1 MLFDLNGFS
10 IKSNKLLF
18 LILIIQ
24 INIISSSIIK
34 IPFKILKLQS
44 PSNQRL
50 EKTVED
56 MTFYFK
62 IFSLIEIGNPPQKI
76 EVSFSLRSSNF
87 FISNECRNCTSF
99 YSYENSNS
107 FTKIETDRI
116 PIGFGNPFYANETFY
131 FYDNNNKQKKV
142 ENMMIYLPRLP
153 ERLSE
158 RDLNLKNCLIIG
170 LKFPT
175 ISLNNFQES
184 FIQQL
189 KRKNIINQYFWT
201 MVFYDKKNEKDYDGA
216 FIFGDI
222 INDYYPYINASNSFS
237 LDNIVHTYTG
247 NRKRKNQSNRKS
259 NLEWGIQFDE
269 IYYECSN
276 RNLNTSNENDNMN
289 NIVYMHRLI
298 TEFNL
303 NINVIYT
310 TFEYSRNIQRDY
322 FNFYFE
328 KNICKYTY
336 MRGSMYKFIYC
347 NKNNFTQSD
356 LEKFPVLNFKN
367 KILRYIFTL
376 DYKDLFTLTYD
387 KKYYI
392 FNIMVVNVY
401 QGDGP
406 DGGEWV
412 FGLPFWR
419 KYQFSFDIDTKSIYF
434 YNKNGKFLEE
444 IYKEEPFYDDIDDKN
459 VISSKEE
466 ENSGKSKNITNDK
479 GIITRNK
486 KNENNY
492 VEIKMKTIFL
502 VIILT
507 IVFIFLFCI
516 LLILVKKI
524 LFKKGFILMRIKKA
538 NELNDEDFD
547 YSSKNINFIKNE
559 GNIKSQELEMQVK

>member
-10 IKSNKLLF
+10 IKSNKLFL

-34 IPFKILKLQS
+34 IPFKILKYQS
-44 PSNQRL
+44 PLNQRL

-56 MTFYFK
+56 MSFYFK
-62 IFSLIEIGNPPQKI
+62 ILSLIEIGNPPQKI
-76 EVSFSLRSSNF
+76 EASFNLKSSNF
-87 FISNECRNCTSF
+87 FISNDCRNCSTF
-99 YSYENSNS
+99 YSYKNSDS
-107 FTKIETDRI
+107 FTKIETDKI

-131 FYDNNNKQKKV
+131 FYDENNKQKKI

-153 ERLSE
+153 QDFSQR
-158 RDLNLKNCLIIG
+158 NIKLKNCLNIG

-175 ISLNNFQES
+175 FSLNNFQES

-189 KRKNIINQYFWT
+189 KRKNIINQYLWT
-201 MVFYDKKNEKDYDGA
+201 IVFYNKKSEKDYDGA

-222 INDYYPYINASNSFS
+222 INDYYPYINSSNSFS

-247 NRKRKNQSNRKS
+247 NRKRKNQTNRKS
-259 NLEWGIQFDE
+259 DLEWGLQFDE

-276 RNLNTSNENDNMN
+276 RNLNNSNDNDNTN
-289 NIVYMHRLI
+289 NIIYMHRLI
-298 TEFNL
+298 TEFNFK
-303 NINVIYT
+303 INVIYT
-310 TFEYSRNIQRDY
+310 TFEYSRNIQRDF

-347 NKNNFTQSD
+347 YKNNFTQND

-406 DGGEWV
+406 DGGQWV

-434 YNKNGKFLEE
+434 YNKNGKFLKE
-444 IYKEEPFYDDIDDKN
+444 IFEEEPFYDYIDDKN
-459 VISSKEE
+459 GINNKEE
-466 ENSGKSKNITNDK
+466 ENSGNSNNKTNNK
-479 GIITRNK
+479 GIISRNTK
-486 KNENNY
+486 DEKNY
-492 VEIKMKTIFL
+492 VEIKLKSIFL
-502 VIILT
+502 FIMLVIF
-507 IVFIFLFCI
+507 FIFVFCI
-516 LLILVKKI
+516 LLILTKKI

-538 NELNDEDFD
+538 NELNDDD
-547 YSSKNINFIKNE
+547 YNYSSKKINFIKNDE
-559 GNIKSQELEMQVK
+559 NIKSQECEMQVK

>member
-1 MLFDLNGFS
+1 MFFDLNGFS
-10 IKSNKLLF
+10 IKSNKLFL
-18 LILIIQ
+18 LILIIHFKL
-24 INIISSSIIK
+24 ISSSIIK
-34 IPFKILKLQS
+34 IPFKILKFQS
-44 PSNQRL
+44 SLNQRL

-56 MTFYFK
+56 MSFYFK
-62 IFSLIEIGNPPQKI
+62 IFSLIEIGNPPQQI
-76 EVSFSLRSSNF
+76 EASFNLKSSNY
-87 FISNECRNCTSF
+87 FISNDCRNCSTF
-99 YSYENSNS
+99 YSYKNSNT

-116 PIGFGNPFYANETFY
+116 PVGFGNPFYANETFY
-131 FYDNNNKQKKV
+131 FYDGNNKQKKV

-153 ERLSE
+153 EDFLE
-158 RDLNLKNCLIIG
+158 RNIKLKNCINIG
-170 LKFPT
+170 IKFPT
-175 ISLNNFQES
+175 FSSNNFQES

-201 MVFYDKKNEKDYDGA
+201 MVFYNKNSEKDYDGA

-247 NRKRKNQSNRKS
+247 NRKRKNQTNRIS
-259 NLEWGIQFDE
+259 SLEWGLQFDE

-276 RNLNTSNENDNMN
+276 RNLNNSNKNDNMN

-298 TEFNL
+298 TEFNF
-303 NINVIYT
+303 NINAIYT

-336 MRGSMYKFIYC
+336 MRGSLYKFIYC
-347 NKNNFTQSD
+347 HKKNFTQSD

-387 KKYYI
+387 NKYYI

-406 DGGEWV
+406 DGGQWV
-412 FGLPFWR
+412 FGLPFLR
-419 KYQFSFDIDTKSIYF
+419 KYQFSFDIDSKSIYF

-444 IYKEEPFYDDIDDKN
+444 IYEEEPFYDYLDDKN
-459 VISSKEE
+459 EINNKEE
-466 ENSGKSKNITNDK
+466 ENSGNSNNTSNNK
-479 GIITRNK
+479 GIISINK
-486 KNENNY
+486 KDEKNY
-492 VEIKMKTIFL
+492 VEIKMKTVFLFIML
-502 VIILT
+502 VIA
-507 IVFIFLFCI
+507 FIFVFCI
-516 LLILVKKI
+516 LLILAKKI
-524 LFKKGFILMRIKKA
+524 LFKRGFILMRIKKA
-538 NELNDEDFD
+538 NELNDDFD
-547 YSSKNINFIKNE
+547 YSSKDINLIKND
-559 GNIKSQELEMQVK
+559 GNIKSQECEMQVK